1 MFVSCDKMELCSADG
16 GFCIIKR
23 SKFSRSCEIDKV
35 NLKSSGRD
43 SHFNLRVPLLNKV
56 PP

>member
-1 MFVSCDKMELCSADG
+1 MFVSCDKMELCSADE

-35 NLKSSGRD
+35 SLK
-43 SHFNLRVPLLNKV
+43 KV
-56 PP
+56 IVSQSNVNRPQI